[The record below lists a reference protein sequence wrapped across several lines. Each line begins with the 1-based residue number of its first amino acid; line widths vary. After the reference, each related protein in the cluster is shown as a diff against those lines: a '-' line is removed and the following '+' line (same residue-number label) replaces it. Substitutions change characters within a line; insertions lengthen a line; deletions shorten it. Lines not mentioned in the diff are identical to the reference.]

1 MKLLVLNQNLLKQ
14 KEKIDKMKFIN
25 EQIKDAN
32 ENTKN
37 LMLGN
42 FNFDPKLILNKRH
55 IFDTTIIDQQIIIDR
70 IIDAINN
77 TYNDEY
83 WIEHKPGTNYFTLRL
98 ENGR

>member
-25 EQIKDAN
+25 EQIKVAN

-42 FNFDPKLILNKRH
+42 FNFDPKLILNKDLFS
-55 IFDTTIIDQQIIIDR
+55 IQQ
-70 IIDAINN
+70 
-77 TYNDEY
+77 
-83 WIEHKPGTNYFTLRL
+83 
-98 ENGR
+98 

>member
-25 EQIKDAN
+25 EQIKVAN

-42 FNFDPKLILNKRH
+42 FNFDPKLILNKDLFS
-55 IFDTTIIDQQIIIDR
+55 IQ
-70 IIDAINN
+70 
-77 TYNDEY
+77 
-83 WIEHKPGTNYFTLRL
+83 
-98 ENGR
+98 

>member
-25 EQIKDAN
+25 EKIKDAN

-42 FNFDPKLILNKRH
+42 FNFDPKLILNKDLFS
-55 IFDTTIIDQQIIIDR
+55 IQQ
-70 IIDAINN
+70 
-77 TYNDEY
+77 
-83 WIEHKPGTNYFTLRL
+83 
-98 ENGR
+98 

>member
-25 EQIKDAN
+25 EQIKVAN

-42 FNFDPKLILNKRH
+42 CNFDPKLILNKDLFS
-55 IFDTTIIDQQIIIDR
+55 IQQ
-70 IIDAINN
+70 
-77 TYNDEY
+77 
-83 WIEHKPGTNYFTLRL
+83 
-98 ENGR
+98 

>member
-42 FNFDPKLILNKRH
+42 FNFDPKLILNKDLFS
-55 IFDTTIIDQQIIIDR
+55 IQQQ
-70 IIDAINN
+70 
-77 TYNDEY
+77 
-83 WIEHKPGTNYFTLRL
+83 
-98 ENGR
+98 

>member
-42 FNFDPKLILNKRH
+42 FNFDPKLILNKDLFS
-55 IFDTTIIDQQIIIDR
+55 IQQ
-70 IIDAINN
+70 
-77 TYNDEY
+77 
-83 WIEHKPGTNYFTLRL
+83 
-98 ENGR
+98 